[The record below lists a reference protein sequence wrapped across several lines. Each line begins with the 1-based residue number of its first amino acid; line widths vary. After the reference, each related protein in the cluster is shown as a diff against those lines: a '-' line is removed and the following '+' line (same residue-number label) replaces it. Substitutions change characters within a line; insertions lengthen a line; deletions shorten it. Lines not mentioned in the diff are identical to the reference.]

1 MLLREAGIE
10 DISQMQIVRNA
21 VKENRLSNPG
31 LITDKDCE
39 DYITRRGKG
48 WVYEINKTIV
58 GFAIVSVQDKN
69 VWALFVQPGFDKKG
83 IGKKLHDKMINWYFL
98 KTSETVWLSTAP
110 GTRAEIFYR
119 KSGWKQTGVTSAG
132 EIRFEMTKDEWQSM
146 HSN

>member
-21 VKENRLSNPG
+21 VKENRLSNPD